1 MAKPIVIIAPERDR
15 EALRHAGALPVSFFR
30 RLDPETLSR
39 TEQANPSDNGESP
52 LGVGLWPFDLNDR
65 AVTGRFAGP
74 NDRTSFFDY
83 FGVQG
88 TFSQE
93 AKERVGAYLLKSILV
108 HVVTLDADDA
118 DERFVR
124 FKSFSEVDA
133 WVDGLAVSLS
143 RRFPN
148 APEPSWENVLVLV
161 ARGGQIL
168 TDEKELESL
177 RSHIG
182 HDRFFKA
189 CYFLD
194 VNLHRDDVS
203 PLFHSRDIW
212 DVMVSRLLLAFAL
225 SVEKGE
231 KFAPW
236 NTLADDA
243 YAIRIWRTLECRVLI
258 DGNKTRECLTGFLEA
273 ALKQLGEGIK
283 DDEEIKDDQDVE
295 GCVSSLVSEKESHA
309 SSLRMELPELTPD
322 FDPATKDKAQD
333 GDKLNRSWRSLDE
346 VSSWSEF
353 SVDDCLKHTLGS
365 ESESGCAAGRWAAGY
380 EQIRK
385 KMHEWSLMCESQD
398 GLVGIKDDFK
408 KLGDSSTKLGSL
420 IFSLKTRLKQTR
432 DGEPLL
438 ADQVVKAWKEV
449 VETEN
454 NGRKLEQRLKD
465 EGEDLRIAQRHYVGW
480 GLGLAVTFLAVAPA
494 CGWLLYRLVVALNGS
509 FYQSL
514 ILSGAAVSGA
524 LLSCVIVS
532 FAHWYHGGRGT
543 QEFIKTSEACDQ
555 SVIDRDQCVR
565 KMVEI
570 GLQNRENVRKMS
582 HQIVCIS
589 LLRRLEQI
597 LLMEIQPG
605 TSSVITD
612 LEDEMGNAADRQHG
626 ATSSERRDFIKAT
639 QKTISIAVSEDD
651 EDKKLLQDR
660 VNAWLGVAERGEDIP
675 EGAETFPEVWHRIC
689 ERDKNYLGYF
699 PAQRTIALVRDFF
712 AVFADDVKRFLT
724 RCAFRQSRKDVQEQ
738 LNGWVV
744 HIMEDQDFRKFA
756 SAETTGM
763 HIRESCTLSSLY
775 LNDDSTCQPS
785 GTDIEG
791 ALRTFGGSWN
801 RLDPVFCKSLNDL
814 PTIGL
819 LFQEYPV
826 RLGCDKETG
835 ILRFEMVPDKR
846 ML

>member
-1 MAKPIVIIAPERDR
+1 M
-15 EALRHAGALPVSFFR
+15 SFFR
-30 RLDPETLSR
+30 RLDPELLSR
-39 TEQANPSDNGESP
+39 TGQANSTDNGEPS

-258 DGNKTRECLTGFLEA
+258 DGNKTRECLTEFLEA
-273 ALKQLGEGIK
+273 ALKQLGEGIEK
-283 DDEEIKDDQDVE
+283 DQNVVADV
-295 GCVSSLVSEKESHA
+295 GSLASEKHA
-309 SSLRMELPELTPD
+309 FSLCNELPELTPD
-322 FDPATKDKAQD
+322 FDPATKGKAQD

-353 SVDDCLKHTLGS
+353 SVDDCLKHTLGT

-380 EQIRK
+380 EHIRE
-385 KMHEWSLMCESQD
+385 KMLEWALKLESQD
-398 GLVGIKDDFK
+398 GLADMKYYFGE
-408 KLGDSSTKLGSL
+408 LHRSSTKLGRS
-420 IFSLKTRLKQTR
+420 INSLKAGLKQAR
-432 DGEPLL
+432 DGGSLP
-438 ADQVVKAWKEV
+438 ADQVVKAWEGV
-449 VETEN
+449 VEKEN

-465 EGEDLRIAQRHYVGW
+465 EGEALRIAQRHYVGW

-494 CGWLLYRLVVALNGS
+494 CGWLLYRLVAALNGS

-689 ERDKNYLGYF
+689 ERDKNHLGYF

-724 RCAFRQSRKDVQEQ
+724 QCAFRQSREDVQEQ
-738 LNGWVV
+738 LNAWVV
-744 HIMEDQDFRKFA
+744 HIMEDSDFRKFA

-763 HIRESCTLSSLY
+763 HIKESCTLSSLY
-775 LNDDSTCQPS
+775 LNDDSTCQSS

-791 ALRTFGGSWN
+791 TLRTFGGSWN

-814 PTIGL
+814 PTMGL

>member
-1 MAKPIVIIAPERDR
+1 M
-15 EALRHAGALPVSFFR
+15 SFFR

-74 NDRTSFFDY
+74 NDRASFFDY

-88 TFSQE
+88 SFSQE
-93 AKERVGAYLLKSILV
+93 AKERIGAYLLKSILV

-133 WVDGLAVSLS
+133 WVDGLDVALS

-148 APEPSWENVLVLV
+148 APKPSWENVLVLV

-258 DGNKTRECLTGFLEA
+258 DVNKTRECLTGFLEA
-273 ALKQLGEGIK
+273 ALKQLGEGIEK
-283 DDEEIKDDQDVE
+283 DQNVVADV
-295 GCVSSLVSEKESHA
+295 GSLASEKHA
-309 SSLRMELPELTPD
+309 FSLCNELPELTPD
-322 FDPATKDKAQD
+322 FDPATKGKAQD

-353 SVDDCLKHTLGS
+353 SVDDCLKHTLGT

-380 EQIRK
+380 EHIRE
-385 KMHEWSLMCESQD
+385 KMLEWALKLESQD
-398 GLVGIKDDFK
+398 GLADMKYYFGE
-408 KLGDSSTKLGSL
+408 LHRSSTKLGRC
-420 IFSLKTRLKQTR
+420 INSLKAGLKQAR
-432 DGEPLL
+432 DGGSLP
-438 ADQVVKAWKEV
+438 ADQVVKAWEGV
-449 VETEN
+449 VEKEN

-465 EGEDLRIAQRHYVGW
+465 EGEALRIAQRHYVGW

-494 CGWLLYRLVVALNGS
+494 CGWLLYRLVAALNGS
-509 FYQSL
+509 LYQSL

-532 FAHWYHGGRGT
+532 FAHWYHGKRGT

-660 VNAWLGVAERGEDIP
+660 VNAWLGVAMRGEDIP

-689 ERDKNYLGYF
+689 ERDKNHLGYF

-724 RCAFRQSRKDVQEQ
+724 RCAFRQSRKDVQKQ

-756 SAETTGM
+756 SAETTGV

-775 LNDDSTCQPS
+775 LNDDSTCQSS

-791 ALRTFGGSWN
+791 TLRTFGGSWN

-814 PTIGL
+814 PTMGL

-846 ML
+846 TL